1 MKQTTPKAM
10 SLRAK
15 INNYAKKHGITAQV
29 VLQNYMFECFLDR
42 LSKTKYKDNFI
53 IKGGILVSSIVGLNV
68 RSTMDMDATLKNLE
82 LTEEKIQSAAAE
94 IIAVHADDGI
104 EYKIISL
111 APIRKDD
118 VYGGFCLKLEAKYES
133 ILTPLSIDIS
143 TGDAVT
149 PSPLQYSYKRLF
161 NEETIPIL
169 SYPVETIL
177 AEKLE
182 TIISCGLLNTR
193 PRDFYDV
200 YILSKT
206 VSFDSKIL
214 EKALAAT
221 CEHRG
226 TRELVENEAAPRIAA
241 IETSDDLKA
250 LWKKY
255 QKKFP
260 YAKGIVF
267 EDTVGAAKKLLENC
281 LGV

>member
-1 MKQTTPKAM
+1 M

-111 APIRKDD
+111 APIRKND

-149 PSPLQYSYKRLF
+149 PSPLKLVIPTKGFSTKKQYQFSP
-161 NEETIPIL
+161 TP
-169 SYPVETIL
+169 
-177 AEKLE
+177 
-182 TIISCGLLNTR
+182 
-193 PRDFYDV
+193 
-200 YILSKT
+200 SKQ
-206 VSFDSKIL
+206 S
-214 EKALAAT
+214 
-221 CEHRG
+221 
-226 TRELVENEAAPRIAA
+226 
-241 IETSDDLKA
+241 
-250 LWKKY
+250 
-255 QKKFP
+255 
-260 YAKGIVF
+260 
-267 EDTVGAAKKLLENC
+267 
-281 LGV
+281 